1 MGAVVGKNLG
11 GILYLMAGFPSN
23 EHKNYMELHMVG
35 NTTLRQRSIKGKS
48 GPTAFLPNLFQTVE
62 ILEVQGAWGKRKRSP
77 VWLIQPQ
84 VTEYGPNRVHMKV
97 QRYHKQ
103 GGITRHS
110 EMVNNFLWVTT
121 GTIWQLCS
129 QEILP
134 YPGSSLPVGSSQVV
148 LWQRTP
154 LPMLET

>member
-84 VTEYGPNRVHMKV
+84 VTEYGGPTECIWRSRDTTSRVASQDTV
-97 QRYHKQ
+97 RWLP
-103 GGITRHS
+103 TS
-110 EMVNNFLWVTT
+110 FE
-121 GTIWQLCS
+121 WQPVL
-129 QEILP
+129 
-134 YPGSSLPVGSSQVV
+134 YGSSAHRKYYLTQGVHCLWGLP
-148 LWQRTP
+148 R
-154 LPMLET
+154 